1 MRISIGALF
10 VLAACTMG
18 FTVPALAR
26 SGVIV
31 AWGNNNVGQS
41 GFNGTDVA
49 IDIAVGGESWAGFT
63 FWVRPDGTI
72 GGRGDRAGAPPSNLT
87 GCTRI
92 ASGYRHTIA
101 LKSDGIVVGW
111 GYSEPPAGGLQAAYL
126 IPSSLGP
133 CTQVAAGGNNS
144 AALKV
149 SGIPEVWGELR
160 GTNLSVGVCKQVAVG
175 SRTVAVLTIDGTV
188 AVPFYES
195 STGAGQVPPSLGP
208 CTAIAAGDLHVLAI
222 QESGTVIAWGGN
234 YLGQCGTDA
243 EQVGGSAS
251 WTRDSRY
258 GAYWVKTSLG
268 ACRAVS
274 ASSQPNRESYG
285 SSAVIKADGSL
296 LFWGGERFGRT
307 PSSPFPNPGA
317 CTKVAVGAAHTAA
330 IQVPLPTI
338 TGVMPISGPS
348 TGGTPITITGTDF
361 FPYSTVLIGGAPA
374 TDVTVVS
381 STKITATTPPGFP
394 GPAEVKVNLGSAT
407 GFYYR
412 PDCGSDLDQNGT
424 VDGGDMA
431 ILLMD
436 WGTCYNNL
444 QASGSQE
451 PPDLLAYEPPQ
462 KPTQRQAPK
471 ETP

>member
-18 FTVPALAR
+18 LTVPALAR

-111 GYSEPPAGGLQAAYL
+111 GYSEPPSGGLEAAYL
-126 IPSSLGP
+126 IPSNLGP

-144 AALKV
+144 AALKA
-149 SGIPEVWGELR
+149 SGIPAVWGRFQWLP
-160 GTNLSVGVCKQVAVG
+160 TTSATCKQIAVG
-175 SRTVAVLTIDGTV
+175 TGTVAIIKSDGTV
-188 AVPFYES
+188 EVPMCDGS
-195 STGAGQVPPSLGP
+195 NGTDRVPGTLGP
-208 CTAIAAGDLHVLAI
+208 CTAIAVGDYHVLAI
-222 QESGTVIAWGGN
+222 QQSGTVVAWGLN
-234 YLGQCGTDA
+234 STGQCGTGT
-243 EQVGGSAS
+243 ERMGGSAD
-251 WTRDSRY
+251 WNTDSRY

-268 ACRAVS
+268 PCTSIS
-274 ASSQPNRESYG
+274 ASSRPKSEWYG
-285 SSAVIKADGSL
+285 NSAAIKSDGSILVWGDGYGPTPRAL
-296 LFWGGERFGRT
+296 L
-307 PSSPFPNPGA
+307 PNPGA
-317 CTKVAVGAAHTAA
+317 CSKVVVGAAHTAA

-348 TGGTPITITGTDF
+348 TGGTPITITGADF
-361 FPYSTVLIGGAPA
+361 FPYSTVLIGGSPA

-451 PPDLLAYEPPQ
+451 PPDLLAYEHAQ
-462 KPTQRQAPK
+462 KPVRR
-471 ETP
+471 